1 MEQTEEKEVVEDNG
15 VYLVIENDSPESKDQ
30 IKRKSVKILSI
41 LHIGSGLLSF
51 SMETVKMG
59 IRSLYQRNEGPDFTT
74 GEGFYCGSIYL
85 LAGLLGLLSL
95 TRTNYCKI
103 SAFMILSI
111 FSALFGF
118 VMIVSSLIGSFQTMH
133 QEHNLGVFAHSVLI
147 ICGLFELVVGIVS
160 AGFSCHA
167 CCGCCGGAGQSA
179 TGNGGSSVLY
189 IAGGAG
195 AGAGNQP
202 RVVHVNLSQGAVRA
216 ADTEQEIEQENH
228 NKNGKYERFK

>member
-1 MEQTEEKEVVEDNG
+1 MCYFCRATAVRPDRAARRETGPARRHCSGPNTLILAARGESQAAAVETTTAIAMEQTEEKEVVEDNG

-133 QEHNLGVFAHSVLI
+133 QVQIMKETQAS
-147 ICGLFELVVGIVS
+147 IVW
-160 AGFSCHA
+160 FS
-167 CCGCCGGAGQSA
+167 
-179 TGNGGSSVLY
+179 L
-189 IAGGAG
+189 
-195 AGAGNQP
+195 
-202 RVVHVNLSQGAVRA
+202 L
-216 ADTEQEIEQENH
+216 
-228 NKNGKYERFK
+228 

>member
-1 MEQTEEKEVVEDNG
+1 METGPVRRYCSGPNQLILAARVESQAAAVETTTAIAMEQTEEKEVVEDNG

-118 VMIVSSLIGSFQTMH
+118 IMIVSSLIGALETMH
-133 QEHNLGVFAHSVLI
+133 KVQIMKETQTSIVWF
-147 ICGLFELVVGIVS
+147 GLL
-160 AGFSCHA
+160 
-167 CCGCCGGAGQSA
+167 
-179 TGNGGSSVLY
+179 
-189 IAGGAG
+189 
-195 AGAGNQP
+195 
-202 RVVHVNLSQGAVRA
+202 
-216 ADTEQEIEQENH
+216 
-228 NKNGKYERFK
+228 